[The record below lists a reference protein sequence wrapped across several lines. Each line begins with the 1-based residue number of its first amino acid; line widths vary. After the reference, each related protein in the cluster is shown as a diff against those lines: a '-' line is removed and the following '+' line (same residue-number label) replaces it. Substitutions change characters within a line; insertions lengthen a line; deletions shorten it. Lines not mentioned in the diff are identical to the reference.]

1 MSSPTSPIPATVDVG
16 RPAAR
21 PRETPSMDYRQL
33 VRGLAAG
40 RVVLGTSLLL
50 APGLIGAGWIGE
62 VARRREVKIITRAAG
77 IRDLA
82 LGLGTLQALTN
93 GDPARTWAVMAGLS
107 DAVDLGTTA
116 LVARRIGLRRS
127 LPVML
132 AAVAAVTITALAA
145 DDLD

>member
-1 MSSPTSPIPATVDVG
+1 MA
-16 RPAAR
+16 

-40 RVVLGTSLLL
+40 RVVVGMSLLL
-50 APGLIGAGWIGE
+50 APGLIGAGWVGD
-62 VARRREVKIITRAAG
+62 VARRREVKVIIRAAG

-93 GDPARTWAVMAGLS
+93 GDPARTWAVMGGLS
-107 DAVDLGTTA
+107 DAVDLGATA
-116 LVARRIGLRRS
+116 LVARRIGLRRA
-127 LPVML
+127 LPVIV
-132 AAVAAVTITALAA
+132 AAAAAVTITALAT